1 MSIEIVTG
9 YQGKNHVTSN
19 DIGGFQQGVVGVE
32 DYVLGVGE
40 KAKATLISNNSVRI
54 SDGELVMQGVH
65 WRIKP
70 GTYENVTIN
79 NGSQG
84 MRRKDAIIARYRKNS
99 GTGVESIELAVLQGT
114 PTYSTPTA
122 PTPTTGNIR
131 SGALKHEMILYVV
144 ELNGL
149 NVVGIEPAFK
159 AVMSMYEINK
169 YLSDI
174 SKDFVVENYMS
185 PNGSE
190 LYRKW
195 NSGLLEVWLS
205 SIETTSV
212 NIPWGT
218 VYRSESLPGR
228 PYPSGANFIGVPIVT
243 MAVKTDK
250 SDVAWFALK
259 DSEST
264 TRLPNYYLLRGDKLS
279 ATAKYYVGAYAV
291 GRWK

>member
-9 YQGKNHVTSN
+9 YQGKNHVTAN

-40 KAKATLISNNSVRI
+40 KAKATLISNNTVRI

-84 MRRKDAIIARYRKNS
+84 MRRKDAIIARYRKES
-99 GTGVESIELAVLQGT
+99 GTGIESVELAVLQGS

-122 PTPTTGNIR
+122 PIPTTGNIR

-149 NVVGIEPAFK
+149 NVVGVEPAFK
-159 AVMSMYEINK
+159 TLMAMSEINQ
-169 YLSDI
+169 YLSESCVTFPDYTKVLARYTDT
-174 SKDFVVENYMS
+174 SFTVPENCWARVEVKSGWENATFNV
-185 PNGSE
+185 NGNGVIIQQI
-190 LYRKW
+190 L
-195 NSGLLEVWLS
+195 NTS
-205 SIETTSV
+205 SYPIKTTV
-212 NIPWGT
+212 M
-218 VYRSESLPGR
+218 
-228 PYPSGANFIGVPIVT
+228 VPLKKGDRVT
-243 MAVKTDK
+243 MSEK
-250 SDVAWFALK
+250 S
-259 DSEST
+259 ST
-264 TRLPNYYLLRGDKLS
+264 NSITAILLPMRQ
-279 ATAKYYVGAYAV
+279 
-291 GRWK
+291 

>member
-9 YQGKNHVTSN
+9 YQGKNHVTAN

-40 KAKATLISNNSVRI
+40 KAKATLISNNTIRI

-84 MRRKDAIIARYRKNS
+84 MKRKDAIIARYRKES
-99 GTGVESIELAVLQGT
+99 GMGIESIELAVLQGN

-149 NVVGIEPAFK
+149 NVVGVEPAFQ
-159 AVMSMYEINK
+159 VLMSMYEINK

-174 SKDFVVENYMS
+174 SDCVVESGGNIV
-185 PNGSE
+185 NGF
-190 LYRKW
+190 RKW
-195 NSGLLEVWLS
+195 KSGRMEQWLNTPKTIPINTKWGGLYISEQQSGLLYNEPFVSPPAVIMDVKGETKDGCWIMKCNSGDS
-205 SIETTSV
+205 SKT
-212 NIPWGT
+212 P
-218 VYRSESLPGR
+218 
-228 PYPSGANFIGVPIVT
+228 NFFFV
-243 MAVKTDK
+243 
-250 SDVAWFALK
+250 
-259 DSEST
+259 
-264 TRLPNYYLLRGDKLS
+264 RGDALS
-279 ATAKYYVGAYAV
+279 TPSRMNVFAYAV
-291 GRWK
+291 GSWK

>member
-9 YQGKNHVTSN
+9 YQGKNHVTAN

-54 SDGELVMQGVH
+54 SDGELIMQGVH

-99 GTGVESIELAVLQGT
+99 GTGIESIELAVLQGT
-114 PTYSTPTA
+114 PTYSTPVA

-149 NVVGIEPAFK
+149 NVVGVEPAFQ
-159 AVMSMYEINK
+159 VLMSMYEINK
-169 YLSDI
+169 YLS
-174 SKDFVVENYMS
+174 E
-185 PNGSE
+185 
-190 LYRKW
+190 
-195 NSGLLEVWLS
+195 S
-205 SIETTSV
+205 SIGFPHYGK
-212 NIPWGT
+212 IIGT
-218 VYRSESLPGR
+218 YRSVFTVPKNCWAKVEATSTWTNTTLTVNGNSVLVQQIQNTNN
-228 PYPSGANFIGVPIVT
+228 YPIKTTTWIPLKNGDTVGMSQASGSNGIVVT
-243 MAVKTDK
+243 LYEM
-250 SDVAWFALK
+250 
-259 DSEST
+259 
-264 TRLPNYYLLRGDKLS
+264 R
-279 ATAKYYVGAYAV
+279 
-291 GRWK
+291 

>member
-9 YQGKNHVTSN
+9 YQGKNHVTAN

-40 KAKATLISNNSVRI
+40 KAKATLISNNTVRI

-84 MRRKDAIIARYRKNS
+84 MRRKDAIIARYRKES
-99 GTGVESIELAVLQGT
+99 GTGIESIELAVLQGS

-149 NVVGIEPAFK
+149 SVVGVEPAFK
-159 AVMSMYEINK
+159 TLMAMSEINQ
-169 YLSDI
+169 YLS
-174 SKDFVVENYMS
+174 E
-185 PNGSE
+185 
-190 LYRKW
+190 
-195 NSGLLEVWLS
+195 S
-205 SIETTSV
+205 SIGFPHYGK
-212 NIPWGT
+212 IIGT
-218 VYRSESLPGR
+218 YRSGFTVPKNCWAKVEATSTWTNTTLTVNGNSVLVQQIQNTNSYPIKTTTWIPLKEGDVVGMSQ
-228 PYPSGANFIGVPIVT
+228 PSGSNSIVVT
-243 MAVKTDK
+243 IYEM
-250 SDVAWFALK
+250 
-259 DSEST
+259 
-264 TRLPNYYLLRGDKLS
+264 R
-279 ATAKYYVGAYAV
+279 
-291 GRWK
+291 

>member
-169 YLSDI
+169 YLSESSVGFPHYGKI
-174 SKDFVVENYMS
+174 IGTYRSFFTAPQNCWAKVEATSTWTN
-185 PNGSE
+185 
-190 LYRKW
+190 
-195 NSGLLEVWLS
+195 
-205 SIETTSV
+205 TTLSV
-212 NIPWGT
+212 NNNSVLVQQIQNTNSYPIKTTTWIP
-218 VYRSESLPGR
+218 
-228 PYPSGANFIGVPIVT
+228 
-243 MAVKTDK
+243 
-250 SDVAWFALK
+250 LK
-259 DSEST
+259 
-264 TRLPNYYLLRGDKLS
+264 NGD
-279 ATAKYYVGAYAV
+279 AV
-291 GRWK
+291 GMSQPTGSNSIVVTLYEMR

>member
-9 YQGKNHVTSN
+9 YQGKNHVTAN

-40 KAKATLISNNSVRI
+40 KAKATLISNNTVRI

-84 MRRKDAIIARYRKNS
+84 MRRKDAIIARYRKES
-99 GTGVESIELAVLQGT
+99 GTGIESIELAVLQGS

-131 SGALKHEMILYVV
+131 SGALKHEMLLYIV

-149 NVVGIEPAFK
+149 NVVSVIPAFEIL
-159 AVMSMYEINK
+159 MSMKELQEGLDELNSKLKIEVLEKSVFAPYQNRCSIITQTIYTNGFLFDFKVDLTMKYAIKVAQEEIVAVISDPK
-169 YLSDI
+169 YRPKTVKHFPLIEYVYGSLSTLI
-174 SKDFVVENYMS
+174 VY
-185 PNGSE
+185 PNGNVSVYIPKGGAIE
-190 LYRKW
+190 
-195 NSGLLEVWLS
+195 NNFANNQQLS
-205 SIETTSV
+205 
-212 NIPWGT
+212 
-218 VYRSESLPGR
+218 
-228 PYPSGANFIGVPIVT
+228 F
-243 MAVKTDK
+243 
-250 SDVAWFALK
+250 
-259 DSEST
+259 
-264 TRLPNYYLLRGDKLS
+264 RGF
-279 ATAKYYVGAYAV
+279 YMI
-291 GRWK
+291 

>member
-9 YQGKNHVTSN
+9 YQGKNHVTAN

-84 MRRKDAIIARYRKNS
+84 MRRKDAIIARYRKES
-99 GTGVESIELAVLQGT
+99 GTGIESIELAVLQGS

-131 SGALKHEMILYVV
+131 SGALKHEMLLYIV

-149 NVVGIEPAFK
+149 NVVSVIPAFEIL
-159 AVMSMYEINK
+159 MSMKELQEGFDELNSKLSKKVVGNRLTGTSGEIIADVNE
-169 YLSDI
+169 YFVDITIDLSGCLVRKEYYWYDVGTVHVGFPTKLSRGSAFFHNGGPI
-174 SKDFVVENYMS
+174 HATNAVIRAEEQSNGTIKLTAQADSKITEGRNYMARIRV
-185 PNGSE
+185 P
-190 LYRKW
+190 
-195 NSGLLEVWLS
+195 
-205 SIETTSV
+205 
-212 NIPWGT
+212 
-218 VYRSESLPGR
+218 RS
-228 PYPSGANFIGVPIVT
+228 
-243 MAVKTDK
+243 
-250 SDVAWFALK
+250 
-259 DSEST
+259 
-264 TRLPNYYLLRGDKLS
+264 
-279 ATAKYYVGAYAV
+279 
-291 GRWK
+291 

>member
-9 YQGKNHVTSN
+9 YQGRNHITSN
-19 DIGGFQQGVVGVE
+19 DVGGFQQGVVGVE

-131 SGALKHEMILYVV
+131 SGALRHEMILYVV

-149 NVVGIEPAFK
+149 NVVGVKPAFK

-169 YLSDI
+169 YLSESCVTFPDYTKVLGRYTDT
-174 SKDFVVENYMS
+174 SFTVPENCWARVEAKAGWSNAS
-185 PNGSE
+185 FNVNGNGVIIQQI
-190 LYRKW
+190 LNTNDYPIK
-195 NSGLLEVWLS
+195 
-205 SIETTSV
+205 TTV
-212 NIPWGT
+212 M
-218 VYRSESLPGR
+218 
-228 PYPSGANFIGVPIVT
+228 VPLKKGDRVT
-243 MAVKTDK
+243 M
-250 SDVAWFALK
+250 
-259 DSEST
+259 ST
-264 TRLPNYYLLRGDKLS
+264 QSNTNSITAILLPMR
-279 ATAKYYVGAYAV
+279 
-291 GRWK
+291 

>member
-19 DIGGFQQGVVGVE
+19 DIGGFQQGVVGVG

-99 GTGVESIELAVLQGT
+99 GTGIESIELAVLQGS
-114 PTYSTPTA
+114 PTYSTPVA

-149 NVVGIEPAFK
+149 NVVGVEPAFK
-159 AVMSMYEINK
+159 TLMAMSEINQ
-169 YLSDI
+169 YLSESSVGFPYYGKI
-174 SKDFVVENYMS
+174 IGTYRNAFTAPKNCWAKVEATSTWTN
-185 PNGSE
+185 
-190 LYRKW
+190 
-195 NSGLLEVWLS
+195 
-205 SIETTSV
+205 TTLSV
-212 NIPWGT
+212 NNNSVLVQQIQNTNSYPIKTTTWIPLKKGDT
-218 VYRSESLPGR
+218 VGMSQ
-228 PYPSGANFIGVPIVT
+228 PSGSNSIVVT
-243 MAVKTDK
+243 LYEM
-250 SDVAWFALK
+250 
-259 DSEST
+259 
-264 TRLPNYYLLRGDKLS
+264 R
-279 ATAKYYVGAYAV
+279 
-291 GRWK
+291 

>member
-149 NVVGIEPAFK
+149 NVVGVEPAFQ
-159 AVMSMYEINK
+159 VLMSMHEIK
-169 YLSDI
+169 ESLS
-174 SKDFVVENYMS
+174 V
-185 PNGSE
+185 GSFATAGNNIG
-190 LYRKW
+190 LSTKYRKLGALCEVAIDGIIERKGFTA
-195 NSGLLEVWLS
+195 NSGYTIGTLPVGCRPAIMQKIQTTDSRLRIEIQTTGSVKVIAS
-205 SIETTSV
+205 QDIRETQSEIRQSICY
-212 NIPWGT
+212 I
-218 VYRSESLPGR
+218 
-228 PYPSGANFIGVPIVT
+228 A
-243 MAVKTDK
+243 
-250 SDVAWFALK
+250 
-259 DSEST
+259 
-264 TRLPNYYLLRGDKLS
+264 
-279 ATAKYYVGAYAV
+279 
-291 GRWK
+291 